1 MASISVV
8 QYNTSPHKMN
18 VLQQNNGGNSVTDRR
33 EIIILSK
40 NVNDNKQDIL
50 ITNPARKKLKAGR
63 ESTRVQNPPPIAVA
77 RRNARERNRVKQV
90 NNGFATL
97 RQHIPNSIAAAYES
111 SSGRGGNKKLSK
123 VETLR
128 MAVEYIRTLED
139 LLAASD
145 DSENSYVSSSSI
157 SLSSYPSPTPSSP
170 TVSAQANLRYNVTG
184 TSPIADDD
192 DLSTNPTP
200 PPHHYVRITN
210 SNYQILPLYET
221 NENLEPLDDNLLTD
235 THLIEFSTDQDLSM
249 FNTMDSNGSLSPDIY
264 SDHSLSPPLLDRNK
278 FISVFNNRIIT
289 EPLVDEIKFRI
300 VPPEQHHNELNI
312 QQQEQNNSVL
322 NIQQETIV
330 QKNNVME
337 VISWWDEQPPQ
348 QAQQQIQHPVSTTG
362 S

>member
-8 QYNTSPHKMN
+8 QYNTSPHKMMN
-18 VLQQNNGGNSVTDRR
+18 VLQQNNSGNGPTDRR
-33 EIIILSK
+33 EIIILTK
-40 NVNDNKQDIL
+40 NAAETKQDVL
-50 ITNPARKKLKAGR
+50 ITNPARKKLKSGR
-63 ESTRVQNPPPIAVA
+63 ESVRIQNPPPIAVA

-139 LLAASD
+139 LLAVSE
-145 DSENSYVSSSSI
+145 DSENSNISSSSI
-157 SLSSYPSPTPSSP
+157 SVSSYPSPTPSSP
-170 TVSAQANLRYNVTG
+170 AVSTQANIRYNFINA
-184 TSPIADDD
+184 SPIADDD
-192 DLSTNPTP
+192 DLSTNPTPP

-221 NENLEPLDDNLLTD
+221 NENLEPLDENLLTD
-235 THLIEFSTDQDLSM
+235 SHLIEFSADQDLTM

-264 SDHSLSPPLLDRNK
+264 SDDSLSPPLIERNK
-278 FISVFNNRIIT
+278 FISVFNNRIVT

-300 VPPEQHHNELNI
+300 VPPEPNHNELNM
-312 QQQEQNNSVL
+312 QQQTIVNL
-322 NIQQETIV
+322 QQENIV

-337 VISWWDEQPPQ
+337 VMSWWEEQPPQ
-348 QAQQQIQHPVSTTG
+348 QHQQQIQHPVCTTG